1 MALAQHSPKLLPLA
15 LDANALA
22 ALPEEDE
29 EEAPGQISEQS
40 TTSKDSSTKTT
51 GMCYLQ
57 LPTDFRTRSNSAS
70 SISDSAES
78 TDYSRR
84 NSQDFVL
91 ESSLGSDGGEILV
104 LSSLDDDEDLVN
116 LCGFHNT
123 SKSLERRKKTPLF
136 NSDRRRHMYTRTAR
150 AVKLKRPSNY
160 S

>member
-1 MALAQHSPKLLPLA
+1 MALAQHSPRLLPLA
-15 LDANALA
+15 LDDNALA

-29 EEAPGQISEQS
+29 EAPGQISEQN
-40 TTSKDSSTKTT
+40 TTSKDSTTKTT

-57 LPTDFRTRSNSAS
+57 LPTGSRTRSNSAS

-91 ESSLGSDGGEILV
+91 GNSLGSDGGEILV

-123 SKSLERRKKTPLF
+123 SKSLERRKQKTPSF
-136 NSDRRRHMYTRTAR
+136 NSDRRRQMYTRTAR
-150 AVKLKRPSNY
+150 AVKLRRPSNY